1 MLGVRRF
8 WCASATL
15 LAPFAF
21 SVPASGNDQPAT
33 VSVTTN
39 ASDARMMRA
48 LVLIRGELS
57 AVGLELQVHGADDVA
72 SADTS
77 SDRLSL
83 DVKDGAI
90 VVRVFPAFAQAPLVE
105 SVDLDGPEVSAEV
118 IAVRAVEALRAAR
131 LLPAPGQRPAPPKAT
146 PPPPAASPPVKHAP
160 PEHERDSA
168 APTQRAVPLLE
179 LALGP
184 TFVQNL
190 QGPPQLNG
198 HAALAVGP
206 SWGFVA
212 LGAEG
217 SLTGLDF
224 ERRPGSAQISRRTLF
239 LQLGAR
245 VQLHRSWELNTRAG
259 LHYLHYRASG
269 SAETGY
275 SAQVLEHDTGG
286 VSLSVAGA
294 YYFARA
300 VGVYLDLGTLAA
312 FDAAR
317 VRLADETVVTLDRPS
332 FAIGCGVLLGAL

>member
-1 MLGVRRF
+1 
-8 WCASATL
+8 
-15 LAPFAF
+15 
-21 SVPASGNDQPAT
+21 

-39 ASDARMMRA
+39 ASDARMTRA

-57 AVGLELQVHGADDVA
+57 AVGLDLQVHSADEAA
-72 SADTS
+72 SAAPDTN

-90 VVRVFPAFAQAPLVE
+90 VVRVFPSGAQAPLVE

-131 LLPAPGQRPAPPKAT
+131 LLPSPKPSPQTPKA
-146 PPPPAASPPVKHAP
+146 PPAAPKAP
-160 PEHERDSA
+160 RPTER
-168 APTQRAVPLLE
+168 APAEPDATTPTVRAVPLLE

-190 QGPPQLNG
+190 QGLPQLNA

-206 SWGFVA
+206 KWGFVA

-217 SLTGLDF
+217 SLTELAFD
-224 ERRPGSAQISRRTLF
+224 RRPGSAQISRRTLF

-245 VQLHRSWELNTRAG
+245 VQLHRSWELNARAG
-259 LHYLHYRASG
+259 IDYLHYRASG
-269 SAETGY
+269 SAQTGY
-275 SAQVLEHDTGG
+275 SAQALQHDTGG
-286 VSLSVAGA
+286 VSLSVGGA

-317 VRLADETVVTLDRPS
+317 VRLADETVVTLDQPS
-332 FAIGCGVLLGAL
+332 FTLGFGLLLGAL